1 MEITQNMQL
10 FSELI
15 QCGSSLYTWCYDA
28 AGTLLFSNCPE
39 EAFLASAFELF
50 GCKRAMLSY
59 AEQEH
64 LPLSLGTAI
73 GVLWSAAF
81 EREND
86 AVKRIWVIGP
96 AFYRDVS
103 IKGIKS
109 GLEYYDRLDTS
120 VAWNLHL
127 YEVLRKIPVLQNT
140 ILDRYTLM
148 LHYCV
153 SGEHL
158 LQSDIRSQ
166 AAITL
171 QEGAP
176 KTGHDRYRVW
186 QSEQGLLQMVRN
198 GDLNYSQALSVSTS
212 ISSGVP
218 LQSDDALRQGKTS
231 VIVFTSLVCRA
242 AIEGGLSAEEAY
254 ALGDN
259 YIQTAEQ
266 SKTVSELGALAHMM
280 YDDFIQRVHR
290 KKKNPSLSRPIRKC
304 TEYIDAH
311 PEQKIN
317 ASSLSVLTG
326 YTTYYLTQ
334 KFREETGCSV
344 SDYVKQ
350 SKINRAKVLLKST
363 DKTIREIAQDLGF
376 CSRNYFSRVFQEE
389 TGQTPVEFRS

>member
-1 MEITQNMQL
+1 MEVTQNIHL
-10 FSELI
+10 FAELI
-15 QCGSSLYTWCYDA
+15 QCGGSLYTWCYDA
-28 AGTLLFSNCPE
+28 AGTLLYSNCPE
-39 EAFLASAFELF
+39 EAFLASAFDLF
-50 GCKRAMLSY
+50 GCKKAMLSY
-59 AEQEH
+59 AEH
-64 LPLSLGTAI
+64 GHSPLSLGTAI
-73 GVLWSAAF
+73 GVIWAAAF

-86 AVKRIWVIGP
+86 TLKRIWVIGP

-103 IKGIKS
+103 LKGIKN

-127 YEVLRKIPVLQNT
+127 YDVLKQIPVLQNT
-140 ILDRYTLM
+140 LLDRYTLM

-158 LQSDIRSQ
+158 LQSDIRSE

-171 QEGAP
+171 REGTPQA
-176 KTGHDRYRVW
+176 GRDRYRVW
-186 QSEQGLLQMVRN
+186 QSEQGLLEMVRN
-198 GDLNYSQALSVSTS
+198 GDLNYRQALSASSS

-218 LQSDDALRQGKTS
+218 LKSDDALRQGKTS

-266 SKTVSELGALAHMM
+266 AQSVSDLGALAHMM
-280 YDDFIQRVHR
+280 YEDFIQRVHD
-290 KKKNPSLSRPIRKC
+290 KKINPALSRPIRKC

-317 ASSLSVLTG
+317 AASLSLLTG

-334 KFREETGCSV
+334 KFKEETGCSV
-344 SDYVKQ
+344 NDYIKQ
-350 SKINRAKVLLKST
+350 SKINRARVLLKNT

-376 CSRNYFSRVFQEE
+376 SSRNYFSRVFQEV